1 MKRPSADK
9 PELLRW
15 LQMQGDADRRILAQ
29 LWDLPSTLEPQD
41 LARALAEPRR
51 VEEQWQRLGAA
62 EQAALARVLQ
72 EGGAIPVAILERE
85 WGPVREPAR
94 FANPRAYLEALEL
107 PASPVERLYT
117 MGLLVRAT
125 DERGPLYR
133 VLNEFRQALPPPP
146 PRDRTLRVTPVA
158 EPPHVDPGAPESV
171 DRTLLA
177 LLELANEGSLQTL
190 DDGALNKA
198 SLVRLAKRISPGN
211 ELTGLRR
218 ESGWPWGA
226 VFRVVA
232 LEAGLLTRGSDG
244 VLHLGREA
252 VAWLKLP
259 RPERLAALFRAWRRA
274 ASLDELA
281 LFAALSWRSQ
291 PFALRLPESR
301 ATLVELLASLPPGEW
316 LPVDSIAAEIERV
329 EPDFLRRDGRYDR
342 WLVYDERGQLLAGRE
357 SWGRIEGI
365 FVRATL
371 WRTLHWLGLV
381 DLGGAEVLDTI
392 RLTPLAAHVLQGAP
406 APVEPAPEPVSVQ
419 GTFEVICPP
428 GASLYARFQ
437 LGRIAERVSD
447 DAAAVFRLTRPSI
460 VRAGESGIGVEEAL
474 RFLEEHGRAP
484 VPQAVAAYMRE
495 WAGHV
500 GRLRLE
506 EAALLRADDP
516 LRLVELRQVRG
527 VTLPPVEELTPT
539 AWKLAPGDVG
549 SLVQQLDKAGFGVEG
564 GAATRGATGKPSARP
579 ISDHDLR
586 ALVTAAYAYATACA
600 DLGLPCEVSHA
611 MLMRLAKLVPSR
623 QLDAA
628 YRAAQTLRAS
638 IGERHASAG
647 NTGEGEQDA

>member
-1 MKRPSADK
+1 
-9 PELLRW
+9 
-15 LQMQGDADRRILAQ
+15 
-29 LWDLPSTLEPQD
+29 
-41 LARALAEPRR
+41 
-51 VEEQWQRLGAA
+51 
-62 EQAALARVLQ
+62 
-72 EGGAIPVAILERE
+72 
-85 WGPVREPAR
+85 
-94 FANPRAYLEALEL
+94 
-107 PASPVERLYT
+107 
-117 MGLLVRAT
+117 
-125 DERGPLYR
+125 
-133 VLNEFRQALPPPP
+133 
-146 PRDRTLRVTPVA
+146 
-158 EPPHVDPGAPESV
+158 
-171 DRTLLA
+171 
-177 LLELANEGSLQTL
+177 
-190 DDGALNKA
+190 
-198 SLVRLAKRISPGN
+198 
-211 ELTGLRR
+211 
-218 ESGWPWGA
+218 GWPWVA
-226 VFRVVA
+226 VFRVLA
-232 LEAGLLTRGSDG
+232 LEAALLTRGGDG
-244 VLHLGREA
+244 VLHLSREA
-252 VAWLKLP
+252 TGWLRLP

-281 LFAALSWRSQ
+281 LFAGLNWRSQ

-316 LPVDSIAAEIERV
+316 LPVEAIVAEIERV

-342 WLVYDERGQLLAGRE
+342 WLVYDEHGQLLTGRD
-357 SWGRIEGI
+357 SWGRIEGTFI
-365 FVRATL
+365 RAAL

-381 DLGGAEVLDTI
+381 DLGCTEVLDTI

-406 APVEPAPEPVSVQ
+406 APVEPAPEPISVQ

-437 LGRIAERVSD
+437 LGRIADRVSD

-460 VRAGESGIGVEEAL
+460 VRAGENGIGVEDVL

-484 VPQAVAAYMRE
+484 VPQAVAAYIRE

-516 LRLVELRQVRG
+516 LRLVELRKVRG

-539 AWKLAPGDVG
+539 TWKLPPGDVG

-564 GAATRGATGKPSARP
+564 GAAARGPAAKTSARP

-600 DLGLPCEVSHA
+600 ELGLPCEVSDA
-611 MLMRLAKLVPSR
+611 MLMRLSKLVPSR
-623 QLDAA
+623 QFDAA

-638 IGERHASAG
+638 IGERHAGAR
-647 NTGEGEQDA
+647 NTREGDSDA